1 MSVIPALLFVVQA
14 TAQQPVAVSSG
25 DKKIDSLLQVL
36 KGSKEDA
43 NKVNTLDGL
52 YQSYGK
58 NNNQTEAEEYNDEAW
73 LLSKK
78 IGYIK
83 GEARSMVNK
92 AVLCKKEKQWEKMLQ
107 YSLPA
112 AVLLKNTDDTLQKAR
127 CASITGDSYYFQT
140 IYPDAIKYYT
150 ESVWY
155 WKELKN
161 YKVVIQV
168 NLILAE
174 CLRNL
179 GNYTLAFQRAS
190 EALELSIKTGDKP
203 REEISD
209 MSVSASY
216 YYSGKYKEARD
227 YLERAL
233 SINKTTGDEF
243 QYAQIQN
250 SIADLLMKEN
260 LYAESLPYISRAL
273 KIYERPDAP
282 SFGKQWCHNL
292 FSSVSE
298 GQGDSAF
305 AKQSERMAH
314 RYYQDALHHQ
324 TTALK
329 LCVAIN
335 DKVLISEKYLNLGRI
350 CRKIS
355 DYRLARIHLLKAV
368 PLARELRLKDIA
380 ARSYQE
386 LSLLDSIAGN
396 FKGAFEN
403 GKQYKNYSDSLAME
417 AEKGRID
424 AFTAEADIKKKEQ
437 ELQLLSSENKLKT
450 TVAEKENQKRKFAY
464 AAIGVVLLLSAFG
477 FYRYRRFSR
486 MKAEQKLLKDRLQIS
501 QDLHDNI
508 GSTLS
513 SISVYSQVAR
523 IQGEK
528 KEEGMNELLEKISST
543 SNEMVTEM
551 NDIVWAINPR
561 NDSMEKIIQRMESF
575 AKPLAAVRNIQ
586 FDLHYSPSILTLQM
600 NMEKRKNFYLIF
612 KEAVN
617 NAIKYSGAAK
627 LNVDITQQN
636 SQLELLV
643 KDNGVGFNVEKEM
656 KEPSR
661 SLSGNGLK
669 NMYAR
674 AKEMNAALSIK
685 SFPNDGASVQLIFPL
700 S

>member
-1 MSVIPALLFVVQA
+1 MRI
-14 TAQQPVAVSSG
+14 
-25 DKKIDSLLQVL
+25 L
-36 KGSKEDA
+36 KSSKEDA
-43 NKVNTLDGL
+43 NKANTLDGL

-58 NNNQTEAEEYNDEAW
+58 NNNQREAEKYNDEAW

-83 GEARSMVNK
+83 GEARCMVNK
-92 AVLCKKEKQWEKMLQ
+92 AFLCKKEKQWEKMLQ

-112 AVLLKNTDDTLQKAR
+112 AGLLKNTDDTLQKAR
-127 CASITGDSYYFQT
+127 CASLTGDSYYFRT
-140 IYPDAIKYYT
+140 IYPEAIKYYT

-155 WKELKN
+155 WKELRN
-161 YKVVIQV
+161 DKVVIQV

-179 GNYTLAFQRAS
+179 GNYTLAFQKAS

-203 REEISD
+203 LETISD
-209 MSVSASY
+209 MFVSASY
-216 YYSGKYKEARD
+216 YYSGKHKEARD

-233 SINKTTGDEF
+233 AINNTTGDEF

-250 SIADLLMKEN
+250 SIADLLIQEN

-273 KIYERPDAP
+273 KIYEKPDAP
-282 SFGKQWCHNL
+282 FFGKQWCYNL

-298 GQGDSAF
+298 GRGDSAF
-305 AKQSERMAH
+305 TKQNKMMVH
-314 RYYQDALHHQ
+314 GYYRDALHHQ

-329 LCVAIN
+329 LCEAIN
-335 DKVLISEKYLNLGRI
+335 DKVLTSEKYLNLGRI

-355 DYRLARIHLLKAV
+355 DYSLARAYLLKAV

-380 ARSYQE
+380 ARSYRE

-403 GKQYKNYSDSLAME
+403 SKQYKNYSDSLAME

-424 AFTAEADIKKKEQ
+424 AFTAEAEIKKKEQ

-450 TVAEKENQKRKFAY
+450 TVAEKESQKRKFAY
-464 AAIGVVLLLSAFG
+464 AAIAAVLLLSGFG

-513 SISVYSQVAR
+513 SISVYSQVAK
-523 IQGEK
+523 IHGEK
-528 KEEGMNELLEKISST
+528 SEKEDMSELLEKISST
-543 SNEMVTEM
+543 SNEMVGEM
-551 NDIVWAINPR
+551 NDIVWAINPL

-575 AKPLAAVRNIQ
+575 AKPLAAARNIQ
-586 FDLHYSPSILTLQM
+586 FDLHYDSSILALQM
-600 NMEKRKNFYLIF
+600 DMEKIKNFYLIF
-612 KEAVN
+612 KEAVT
-617 NAIKYSGAAK
+617 NAIKYSGA
-627 LNVDITQQN
+627 
-636 SQLELLV
+636 SELLANIHSV
-643 KDNGVGFNVEKEM
+643 NNKLVLTVNDNGVGFNAEKEM
-656 KEPSR
+656 AGHSAT
-661 SLSGNGLK
+661 LSGNGLK
-669 NMYAR
+669 NMHAR
-674 AKEMNAALSIK
+674 AAELKGELTILSQPGI
-685 SFPNDGASVQLIFPL
+685 GAIITLQFPL
-700 S
+700 A